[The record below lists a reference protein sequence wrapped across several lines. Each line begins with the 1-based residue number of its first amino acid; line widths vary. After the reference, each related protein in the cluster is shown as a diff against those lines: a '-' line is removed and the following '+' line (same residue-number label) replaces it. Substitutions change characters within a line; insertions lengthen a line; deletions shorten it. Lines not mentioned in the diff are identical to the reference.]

1 MLCLWRRV
9 VFCLLSFI
17 KCFRAVEIPL
27 EVEQL
32 PTIIEF
38 TKGIQVAF
46 PVGEDFT
53 IECKAKGNP
62 APEYHWTKNG
72 HPYNPFTDQN
82 VRTMNDSGSFT
93 IHNDGNILSYNG
105 TYRCYATNKLGTA
118 ISEETTFLIPGVPRF
133 PKEVIPPVVLEE
145 GDPLVLSCDPPP
157 GIPPVNVV
165 WMTQDLRQIPLTKRV
180 SVGLDG
186 KLYFAHVVHMDSKI
200 DYFCVA
206 VYSRI
211 RHMSQ
216 RMPVKLSIHHSDA
229 IKNRAPNILTT
240 QGEMGHP
247 IVVLKGEVLQLECI
261 AEGLPT
267 PTKEWR
273 KEGEESIKYRAVVE
287 GHGTLLKIKDITKD
301 DEGVYICDATN
312 EMGAAQ
318 QRFRVIVEEPPRW
331 EKELKSSIQGVGSE
345 VILNCS
351 AAGTPQPDIQ
361 WQRNGI
367 PMKRETLPHNHK
379 MIGGIIFI
387 HSLQLSDSAVYQCE
401 ATNKH
406 GTILTSANIDVLDI
420 VPLIFTEKNK
430 TYTAVWGQNVSL
442 LCNNFAFPVSDVTWY
457 HGRRIVQPKGEQYI
471 IDNNG
476 TLHIRKLE
484 AEDAGLYTCEVTNTK
499 GSTSLKANLILRE
512 PTKGYVSPENPWI
525 RRWHSITLT
534 CHVQCDPHLCSSVSI
549 SWMKDGRKLR
559 KDNQR
564 IQVNANHL
572 SINDVNWEDGGTYTC
587 ISSTLLDS
595 MEAESHL
602 TVRDVPM
609 PPENLQLL
617 EKHDRSVVLSWT
629 PGDSHNSPIS
639 EFIIQSIKSIVEVG
653 EWEDVARVPGN
664 TTSVQVQLI
673 PHCTYQFRVIAVNGI
688 GNSPASLVSEN
699 YGTPPAAPDNNPHAV
714 FVEANRPDEM
724 TVRWE
729 PLNIEE
735 QNGPGFEYR
744 VSWRLQDL
752 ETEWHHKKVKHP
764 QFIIKNTPAFVPYEI
779 RVQAIN
785 NIGASPDPE
794 IFTMYSGEDTP
805 DAAPSNVS
813 VNLVNHMIANVT
825 WTEIPQDR
833 IRGHLSGY
841 KIIYWKVKSLHD
853 GKVHHSERHTL
864 SFTGHRNSG
873 IIPIVHPF
881 CEYQVSIAAYNTRG
895 DGPESIPVT
904 FQTPEGVPE
913 QPQFL
918 RIVSSDPESF
928 TLSWAP
934 PKRTNGIL
942 TNYILQHQIINES
955 DVIGNLH
962 NITITKPNAVSQ
974 RIPRLEL
981 GVKYKFYLRA
991 CTRVGCSKPVSEEGL
1006 PRTQARF
1013 STISSSPT
1021 QTSAFAAK
1029 VPAIAYANTSQS
1041 LSAQGWFIG
1050 LMCAVALLT
1059 LLMLIGCF
1067 VQINRGGKYAVK
1079 EKEELHTTE
1088 PEVQSMKD
1096 QFFDDYSSS
1105 DKKAT
1110 NGSMDSL
1117 SLDIKTYDSV
1127 DSLVQYS
1134 DGEHSHFNEDGSFI
1148 GAYTESKEK
1157 NPEDGNTHIQ
1167 SVHS

>member
-1 MLCLWRRV
+1 MLRLWRKL

-17 KCFRAVEIPL
+17 KCLKAGEIPL

-32 PTIIEF
+32 PTLIEV

-53 IECKAKGNP
+53 IKCKAKGNP
-62 APEYHWTKNG
+62 SPEYHWTKNG
-72 HPYNPFTDQN
+72 HSYNPFTDQN
-82 VRTMNDSGSFT
+82 VRTVKDSGSFI
-93 IHNDGNILSYNG
+93 IHNEGNIVSYNG

-118 ISEETTFLIPGVPRF
+118 ISEETTLLIPGEPRF

-145 GDPLVLSCDPPP
+145 GDPLVLNCDPPP
-157 GIPPVNVV
+157 GIPPVNIV
-165 WMTQDLRQIPLTKRV
+165 WMTQDLRQIPLSKRV

-186 KLYFAHVVHMDSKI
+186 KLYFAHVIHMDSKM

-206 VYSRI
+206 VYSKI

-216 RMPVKLSIHHSDA
+216 RMPMKLSIHQSDA
-229 IKNRAPNILTT
+229 IKNRAPNIRTT
-240 QGEMGHP
+240 QGETDKP
-247 IVVLKGEVLQLECI
+247 IVALKGEVLQLECI

-267 PTKEWR
+267 PTNEWR
-273 KEGEESIKYRAVVE
+273 KEGEESIKHRVIIA

-301 DEGVYICDATN
+301 DQGIYICEAKND
-312 EMGAAQ
+312 MGSAQ
-318 QRFRVIVEEPPRW
+318 QKFHVVVEEPPRW
-331 EKELKSSIQGVGSE
+331 ERELKSSMQGVGSE

-351 AAGTPQPDIQ
+351 SAGTPKPEIQ
-361 WQRNGI
+361 WKRNGI
-367 PMKRETLPHNHK
+367 PLKRETLPPNHK
-379 MIGGIIFI
+379 MTEGIMFI

-401 ATNKH
+401 ASNEH

-420 VPLIFTEKNK
+420 VPLIFSHENK
-430 TYTAVWGQNVSL
+430 TYTAVWGQNISL
-442 LCNNFAFPVSDVTWY
+442 LCNHFAFPVPDVTWY
-457 HGRRIVQPKGEQYI
+457 HGRRVVQPKGGQYI
-471 IDNNG
+471 VDNNG
-476 TLHIRKLE
+476 TLHIRDLVTM
-484 AEDAGLYTCEVTNTK
+484 DAGLYKCEVSNTK
-499 GSTSLKANLILRE
+499 GSTSIKANLLLRE

-534 CHVQCDPHLCSSVSI
+534 CHVQCDPNLCTSLRI
-549 SWMKDGRKLR
+549 TWMKDGQVLR
-559 KDNQR
+559 RNNQR
-564 IQVNANHL
+564 IQVNSNRL
-572 SINDVNWEDGGTYTC
+572 SINDVNWGDGGTYKC
-587 ISSTLLDS
+587 IGRTWLDS

-609 PPENLQLL
+609 PPENVQLL
-617 EKHDRSVVLSWT
+617 EKQDRSVVLSWT

-639 EFIIQSIKSIVEVG
+639 EFIIQSIKSINENG
-653 EWEDVARVPGN
+653 EWEDMARVPEN
-664 TTSVQVQLI
+664 VTSVHSHLI
-673 PHCTYQFRVIAVNGI
+673 PNCNYQFRVFAVNGI
-688 GNSPASLVSEN
+688 GKSPPSLVSEN
-699 YGTPPAAPDNNPHAV
+699 YGTPPAAPDNNPQNI

-729 PLNIEE
+729 PLNLDEL
-735 QNGPGFEYR
+735 NGPGFEYR
-744 VSWRLQDL
+744 VSWRLQDV
-752 ETEWHHKKVKHP
+752 EKEWRNKKVKRP
-764 QFIIKNTPAFVPYEI
+764 QFTIQNTPAFVPYDI
-779 RVQAIN
+779 RIQAVN
-785 NIGASPDPE
+785 DIGAGPEPE
-794 IFTMYSGEDTP
+794 IHTVYSGEDTP

-813 VNLVNHMIANVT
+813 VNVVNYMIANVT
-825 WTEIPQDR
+825 WTEISQDR

-853 GKVHHSERHTL
+853 GKLHSGERHTL
-864 SFTGHRNSG
+864 QFTGQRNSG

-881 CEYQVSIAAYNTRG
+881 CEYQVSVAAYNTRG
-895 DGPESIPVT
+895 DGPESMPVT

-918 RIVSSDPESF
+918 RIVSSDLDSF
-928 TLSWAP
+928 TLSWGP
-934 PKRTNGIL
+934 PRRANGIL
-942 TNYILQHQIINES
+942 TSYILQYQIINES
-955 DVIGNLH
+955 DVVGILH
-962 NITITKPNAVSQ
+962 NITITNPHAESQ

-981 GVKYKFYLRA
+981 GMKHKFYICA
-991 CTRVGCSKPVSEEGL
+991 CTRIGCSKSVSEEGL
-1006 PRTQARF
+1006 TITQA
-1013 STISSSPT
+1013 T
-1021 QTSAFAAK
+1021 
-1029 VPAIAYANTSQS
+1029 YANASQS
-1041 LSAQGWFIG
+1041 LSTRGWFIG

-1059 LLMLIGCF
+1059 LLMLVGCF

-1079 EKEELHTTE
+1079 EKEELHPE
-1088 PEVQSMKD
+1088 PELHSMKD

-1157 NPEDGNTHIQ
+1157 NAEDENKHIQ

>member
-1 MLCLWRRV
+1 M
-9 VFCLLSFI
+9 FCLLSFL
-17 KCFRAVEIPL
+17 KCLKAVEIPL
-27 EVEQL
+27 AVEQL
-32 PTIIEF
+32 PTITEV
-38 TKGIQVAF
+38 TKGTQIAF

-53 IECKAKGNP
+53 IKCKAKGNP

-82 VRTMNDSGSFT
+82 VRTVKDSGSFI

-118 ISEETTFLIPGVPRF
+118 ISEETTFLIPGDPRF
-133 PKEVIPPVVLEE
+133 PKEDIQPVVLEE

-157 GIPPVNVV
+157 GIAPVSVV
-165 WMTQDLRQIPLTKRV
+165 WMMQDLRQIPLSKRV
-180 SVGLDG
+180 SIGLDG
-186 KLYFAHVVHMDSKI
+186 KLYFSHVIPMDSKI

-206 VYSRI
+206 VYSSI

-216 RMPVKLSIHHSDA
+216 RIPVKLSIQHSNV
-229 IKNRAPNILTT
+229 IKNRAPKILTT
-240 QGEMGHP
+240 QGGMDKP

-267 PTKEWR
+267 PTNEWR
-273 KEGEESIKYRAVVE
+273 KEGEESVKHRVIVE
-287 GHGTLLKIKDITKD
+287 GHGTLLKIKDITKED
-301 DEGVYICDATN
+301 QGVYICEAKN
-312 EMGAAQ
+312 EMGSDQ
-318 QRFRVIVEEPPRW
+318 QRFRVLVEEPPRW
-331 EKELKSSIQGVGSE
+331 ERSLKSSIQEVGSE

-351 AAGTPQPDIQ
+351 ATGTPEPEIQ

-367 PMKRETLPHNHK
+367 PLKRETLPHNHK
-379 MIGGIIFI
+379 MIGAIMFI

-401 ATNKH
+401 ASNKH

-420 VPLIFTEKNK
+420 VPLIFTHENK

-442 LCNNFAFPVSDVTWY
+442 LCNFFAFPVADVTWY
-457 HGRRIVQPKGEQYI
+457 HGRRIVQPKGGRDI

-476 TLHIRKLE
+476 TLHIRELE
-484 AEDAGLYTCEVTNTK
+484 AEDAGLYTCEVTNSK
-499 GSTSLKANLILRE
+499 GTTSVKAHLILRE
-512 PTKGYVSPENPWI
+512 PTKGYLSPENPWVK
-525 RRWHSITLT
+525 RWHSITLT
-534 CHVQCDPHLCSSVSI
+534 CHVQCDPHLCSSVRI
-549 SWMKDGRKLR
+549 TWMKDGQELQEN
-559 KDNQR
+559 NQR
-564 IQVNANHL
+564 IQVNTNHL
-572 SINDVNWEDGGTYTC
+572 SINDVNWEDGGTYKC
-587 ISSTLLDS
+587 IGSTWLDS

-609 PPENLQLL
+609 PPENVQLL
-617 EKHDRSVVLSWT
+617 EKQDRSVVLSWT

-639 EFIIQSIKSIVEVG
+639 EFIIQSLKSNDKTG
-653 EWEDVARVPGN
+653 EWEDEAKVPEN
-664 TTSVQVQLI
+664 VTSIRLELI
-673 PHCTYQFRVIAVNGI
+673 PNFNYQFRVYAVNGI
-688 GNSPASLVSEN
+688 GNSPPSLGSEN
-699 YGTPPAAPDNNPHAV
+699 YSTPPAAPDNNPHTI
-714 FVEANRPDEM
+714 FVEADHPDEM

-729 PLNIEE
+729 PLNVDE
-735 QNGPGFEYR
+735 QNGPGFDYR
-744 VSWRLQDL
+744 VSWRLQGV
-752 ETEWHHKKVKHP
+752 EREWHHKKVKRP
-764 QFIIKNTPAFVPYEI
+764 QFTIKNTPAYVPYDI

-785 NIGASPDPE
+785 DIGAGPDPE
-794 IFTMYSGEDTP
+794 IHTVYSGEDTP

-813 VNLVNHMIANVT
+813 VNLVNQMIANVT
-825 WTEIPQDR
+825 WTEISQDR

-841 KIIYWKVKSLHD
+841 KIYYWKVKSLHD
-853 GKVHHSERHTL
+853 GKMRHGERHTL
-864 SFTGHRNSG
+864 SFTGQRSSG

-881 CEYQVSIAAYNTRG
+881 CEYQVSVAAYNSRG

-918 RIVSSDPESF
+918 RIVSSDLDSF

-942 TNYILQHQIINES
+942 TSFILQHQTINES
-955 DVIGNLH
+955 DVIGSLH
-962 NITITKPNAVSQ
+962 NITITNPDAASQ

-981 GVKYKFYLRA
+981 GMKYKFYLRA
-991 CTRVGCSKPVSEEGL
+991 CTRIGCSKPVSEEGL
-1006 PRTQARF
+1006 TITQA
-1013 STISSSPT
+1013 T
-1021 QTSAFAAK
+1021 
-1029 VPAIAYANTSQS
+1029 YANVSQS
-1041 LSAQGWFIG
+1041 LSTQGWFIG

-1059 LLMLIGCF
+1059 LLMLVGCF

-1079 EKEELHTTE
+1079 EKEELHPE
-1088 PEVQSMKD
+1088 PEAQSVKD

-1117 SLDIKTYDSV
+1117 SLEIKTYDSV

-1134 DGEHSHFNEDGSFI
+1134 DGEQSHFNEDGSFI

-1157 NPEDGNTHIQ
+1157 NPEEGNAHIQ
-1167 SVHS
+1167 SVRCK